1 MLLDRLA
8 PAWERF
14 QEAARAAVRI
24 LVVDDEAAIRQV
36 LVELLGSAGY
46 AVDEAEHLGAA
57 RAALEGPYDL
67 VVVDKNLPDG
77 SGLDLVSELTE
88 ARRRIPCL
96 VITGY
101 PSAATVVD
109 ALTAGAVDYLAKPFD
124 DVTHVLARVESVIN
138 RRLADQL
145 NGRMVRD
152 LSAALGGEKTERR
165 TVAEVSRQLFA
176 FKRGLGRRPGVLVV
190 EEVPA
195 VAEVVR
201 RTLEAARLNV
211 EVVGDLAAARAWLA
225 RPDGPLTALVSVDIP
240 ASLPLVRDLRAAD
253 PLLEVV
259 VTSGAADTEI
269 ALGAVAMGATDYVLR
284 PFEGVEVLRSRMQ
297 RAVARARR
305 RRLYLHLLA
314 TLYRA
319 ATRAGEHQAAFLATL
334 EADARRSPEVP
345 EEGVALEP
353 EEVDLS
359 DLFASEAELE
369 VEVTPV
375 EPAQPQV
382 IFRPAGPEDAD
393 LPLVEADAVDGLNRR
408 ADRRVEATLEVRFH
422 SPEADAEARF
432 IYSHLRDVSA
442 GGMFIHLQPPLPVGT
457 RLSIEVLLGWSAEP
471 VQVSGEVV
479 RRVDADPKHPG
490 RAGVGVRLSG
500 PGQQALATL
509 VARLAQRLYPG

>member
-24 LVVDDEAAIRQV
+24 LVVDDEAPVRLV
-36 LVELLGSAGY
+36 LVELLGAAGY
-46 AVDEAEHLGAA
+46 AVDQAESLAAA
-57 RAALEGPYDL
+57 RAALAGPYDL

-77 SGLDLVSELTE
+77 SGLDLVSELTD
-88 ARRRIPCL
+88 AGRRIPCL

-109 ALTAGAVDYLAKPFD
+109 ALTAGAVDYLSKPFD
-124 DVTHVLARVESVIN
+124 EVTHVLARVESVID
-138 RRLADQL
+138 RRLADRL

-152 LSAALGGEKTERR
+152 LAAALGGDKTDRH
-165 TVAEVSRQLFA
+165 TVAEVGRQLFA
-176 FKRGLGRRPGVLVV
+176 FKRGLGRRPAVLVV

-201 RTLEAARLNV
+201 RTLEAARLNT
-211 EVVGDLAAARAWLA
+211 EVVAGLDAARAWLA
-225 RPDGPLTALVSVDIP
+225 RPDGPLTALVSVDIS
-240 ASLPLVRDLRAAD
+240 ASLSLVRDLRAAD

-269 ALGAVAMGATDYVLR
+269 ALGAVAMGAADYVLR

-319 ATRAGEHQAAFLATL
+319 ATREGTQPVDFLATL

-345 EEGVALEP
+345 DEGVPLEP

-359 DLFASEAELE
+359 DLFTSESELE
-369 VEVTPV
+369 VEVLPV

-382 IFRPAGPEDAD
+382 VFRPAGPEDED
-393 LPLVEADAVDGLNRR
+393 LPLVEADAVDDLDRR
-408 ADRRVEATLEVRFH
+408 ASRRVEATLEVRFQ
-422 SPEADAEARF
+422 SPDASAEAGL

-471 VQVSGEVV
+471 VQVLGEVV

-500 PGQQALATL
+500 PGQEALAAL